1 MSYYQYVVKDVLRKN
16 IYFFSLVVLLA
27 GLPLSKALVSIGEGL
42 LVFSWFVAPGFKE
55 RVKALGQRK
64 SIWIFAGSTLFVL
77 AGLFYAENIQ
87 RNIFLITNIKISI
100 VLFPIIIGSFEKLS
114 WQQLKVLLWVYTL
127 ANIAATF
134 FSLLIFFHVIEY
146 KIANVRQ
153 IAVFVESVRFALL
166 IVLDILFL
174 LYAIYHSQNRKFQV
188 LMIISIVWLVVFL
201 GILQSLT
208 GILALAL
215 TLLVVLLVRYRKIS
229 VYIRVAF
236 VVLGLLSIATGAY
249 LFKSNLN
256 EYRAIHIENTA
267 KLDSLT
273 LNGNKYEHS
282 VNDTIRVNGY
292 LRNIYICEPELRI
305 QWAKRSQVAFD
316 SLDNA
321 GWVPVKVTLVSYL
334 TSKGL
339 RKDSA
344 GMSQL
349 TDRDVRNIESGYYNY
364 KLAEVGVN
372 ARIYDLIR
380 EFDEWRR
387 TGIPAGSVT
396 IRINGLKNGWKV
408 FSEHIWF
415 GTGYG
420 DINDDIQ
427 AQFDKD
433 SPDLGEDKKQ
443 NPHNQLL
450 TIMIGSGI
458 VGLVVFLLSFVLPG
472 ILERKYSSYLFLVS
486 FCVVL
491 FSFFTDDTLER
502 MIGCVIM
509 ALFFSLFLYAVP
521 KNINLIKK

>member
-1 MSYYQYVVKDVLRKN
+1 MSVYQNVAVKNFRKN
-16 IYFFSLVVLLA
+16 IYFFSLVILLA

-42 LVFSWFVAPGFKE
+42 LVFSWFAAPGFKE
-55 RVKALGQRK
+55 RIKILRQRK
-64 SIWIFAGSTLFVL
+64 SIWIFVSMMLFVF
-77 AGLFYAENIQ
+77 AGLLYAENIQ
-87 RNIFLITNIKISI
+87 RNVFLITNIKISI
-100 VLFPIIIGSFEKLS
+100 ILFPIIIGSFEKLS
-114 WQQLKVLLWVYTL
+114 WKQLIVLLWVYTL
-127 ANIAATF
+127 ANIAATV
-134 FSLLIFFHVIEY
+134 FSSLIFFHVIEY
-146 KIANVRQ
+146 KIADVRQ
-153 IAVFVESVRFALL
+153 IAVFVESVRFSLL

-174 LYAIYHSQNRKFQV
+174 LYAIYHSQIRKYQV
-188 LMIISIVWLVVFL
+188 LMIISIAWLIVFL

-215 TLLVVLLVRYRKIS
+215 TLLVVLIVRYRKIGI
-229 VYIRVAF
+229 YGRIAF
-236 VVLGLLSIATGAY
+236 VALGLLGIATGTY

-273 LNGNKYEHS
+273 LNGNKYEHFI
-282 VNDTIRVNGY
+282 NDTIRVNGY
-292 LRNIYICEPELRI
+292 LRNIYICEPELRAE
-305 QWAKRSQVAFD
+305 WLKRSSFAFD

-321 GWVPVKVTLVSYL
+321 RWVPVKVTLVNYL

-339 RKDSA
+339 RKDSV

-349 TDRDVRNIESGYYNY
+349 ADRDIRNIESGYYNY
-364 KLAEVGVN
+364 KLAEVGIN

-380 EFDEWRR
+380 EFDEWEK
-387 TGIPAGSVT
+387 TGKPAGSVT

-433 SPDLGEDKKQ
+433 SPDFSEDLKQ
-443 NPHNQLL
+443 NPHNQLF
-450 TIMIGSGI
+450 TILIGSGI

-472 ILERKYSSYLFLVS
+472 IIERKYGSYLFLVS

-509 ALFFSLFLYAVP
+509 ALFFCLFLYAVP
-521 KNINLIKK
+521 KIDKSK